1 MEMLKQCESFMVSVI
16 LLFASLFNETV
27 LWVFCFVFI
36 FVFVFCQSGL
46 PDLELEAI
54 DNQFGQPGAGDQIPW
69 ANNTV
74 AVNQNKPEE

>member
-36 FVFVFCQSGL
+36 FVFASELYLSLEGKSFYFWAGKPHFVFKEAEFPSGFICRVHL
-46 PDLELEAI
+46 
-54 DNQFGQPGAGDQIPW
+54 
-69 ANNTV
+69 V
-74 AVNQNKPEE
+74 

>member
-1 MEMLKQCESFMVSVI
+1 MCCGFFFLPIIQT
-16 LLFASLFNETV
+16 LASW
-27 LWVFCFVFI
+27 LWVVCFVFI
-36 FVFVFCQSGL
+36 FVFVCCQSGL